1 MTLSKMDLEQIR
13 DSTEFFDDYTSAQT
27 QALGETGVDL
37 QGLIN
42 HMLSATRRIIAGDAS
57 GVGDWKDTPAA
68 SLIDL
73 NEASGFLNDQ
83 IDQINLFLCRA
94 TGESDPIYSSTNFV
108 TQSGCIEQAIGEL
121 DAAISGIAASGAWQ
135 QHFDVGLGQ
144 LIVSTIDAEIN
155 FTGDGKWTFNFSN
168 PGFDTVFS
176 SSGVLMRA
184 LGFRAFEILSGN
196 SDPGST
202 QTVPNSRS
210 YTPDTEGRN
219 LELYRNG
226 QFLLPGSGVISTDE
240 NFNDYREAT
249 STTVINNQKWKVD
262 DIIQYRILG

>member
-1 MTLSKMDLEQIR
+1 MVLSLLDLEQIR

-57 GVGDWKDTPAA
+57 GVGDWKDTPTA
-68 SLIDL
+68 SLLDL

-94 TGESDPIYSSTNFV
+94 TGESNPIYSSTNFV

-135 QHFDVGLGQ
+135 QHFDVGNGQ

-168 PGFDTVFS
+168 PGADAVFS
-176 SSGVLMRA
+176 SSGAQIREF
-184 LGFRAFEILSGN
+184 GFRVFDLTPVQLN
-196 SDPGST
+196 PGDT
-202 QTVPNSRS
+202 VTVPNSLT
-210 YTPDTEGRN
+210 YTEDADGIN
-219 LELYRNG
+219 LRVYQNG
-226 QFLLPGSGVISTDE
+226 QLLNPGSGVLVTDE
-240 NFNDYREAT
+240 NFNDYREAS
-249 STTVINNQKWKVD
+249 STTIVTNRKFKVGD
-262 DIIQYRILG
+262 TIQYHING